1 MMGDEYRPVARPG
14 LEKSE
19 MGDETLLYNA
29 ENDKVSMLNK
39 TAAAVWELCDGKH
52 TIEEIAAEITESLGP
67 PEGRDVK
74 SDVEAAI
81 EKFRED
87 GILHE

>member
-1 MMGDEYRPVARPG
+1 MGSEYRPVARPD

-19 MGDETLLYNA
+19 MGDETLLYNC

-52 TIEEIAAEITESLGP
+52 TIEEITAAITESLDP

-81 EKFRED
+81 ERFRED

>member
-1 MMGDEYRPVARPG
+1 MDSEYRPITKPG

-19 MGDETLLYNA
+19 MGDETLLYNS

-39 TAAAVWELCDGKH
+39 TAAAVWELCDGRH
-52 TIEEIAAEITESLGP
+52 TIEEIAAEITQRLDP

-87 GILHE
+87 GILSE